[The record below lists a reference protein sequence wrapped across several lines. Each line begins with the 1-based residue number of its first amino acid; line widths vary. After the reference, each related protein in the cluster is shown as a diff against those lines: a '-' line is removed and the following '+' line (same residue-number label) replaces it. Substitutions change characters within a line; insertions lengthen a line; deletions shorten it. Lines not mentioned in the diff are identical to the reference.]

1 VRRNF
6 SLRAERDAIRR
17 ELKCA
22 ATAEMQMYRHLRN
35 VGGHWIAAKI
45 ELGNRGLSIHRW
57 AKDNL
62 SIGRQW
68 LDRHAELY
76 KRWAEFLEARKWAD
90 SMPYAPTR
98 QLGLETAFRL
108 MDEKKRF
115 DVLSAARRRA
125 YDAASERGVPAIC
138 DDSTSPIDGVDFHVG
153 EAMEVL
159 RCLEGQSVHCAVT
172 SPPYFNATRDYQH
185 AQQVGHEDAID
196 DYISRMVA
204 IFGEVRRVLRD
215 DGSLW
220 VCMGDSY
227 ADLMHDD

>member
-1 VRRNF
+1 MRRNF

-22 ATAEMQMYRHLRN
+22 ATSEMQMYRHLRN
-35 VGGHWIAAKI
+35 VGEHWIAVKI

-57 AKDNL
+57 AKDNV

-76 KRWAEFLEARKWAD
+76 KRWTEFLEARKWAD
-90 SMPYAPTR
+90 SMPYAPNR

-125 YDAASERGVPAIC
+125 YDAASKRGAPAIC
-138 DDSTSPIDGVDFHVG
+138 DDSH
-153 EAMEVL
+153 L
-159 RCLEGQSVHCAVT
+159 RH
-172 SPPYFNATRDYQH
+172 
-185 AQQVGHEDAID
+185 
-196 DYISRMVA
+196 
-204 IFGEVRRVLRD
+204 
-215 DGSLW
+215 
-220 VCMGDSY
+220 
-227 ADLMHDD
+227 